1 MKGAV
6 HEVDE
11 AFGYFDSYHS
21 FQFISRIIFTVF
33 DNGADIFVGILIREP
48 VKKMW
53 KIPHLGGGVW
63 TRAFST
69 FQKKN

>member
-11 AFGYFDSYHS
+11 AFGYFDGHHS

-33 DNGADIFVGILIREP
+33 DNGADIFVGILIMEE
-48 VKKMW
+48 
-53 KIPHLGGGVW
+53 
-63 TRAFST
+63 
-69 FQKKN
+69 

>member
-21 FQFISRIIFTVF
+21 FQFISRIIFTVLVF
-33 DNGADIFVGILIREP
+33 DNGADIFVGILIME
-48 VKKMW
+48 
-53 KIPHLGGGVW
+53 
-63 TRAFST
+63 A
-69 FQKKN
+69 